1 MLFVWYPKCTTCQ
14 KAKRWLEKNAVSF
27 EERHIKEENPTIGE
41 LREWHGLSGVPL
53 KRFFNTNGLRY
64 KELQLKDRLA
74 SMSEEEQYALL
85 ASDGLLVKRP
95 ILVSREFA
103 LVGFKEDEW
112 EKAFAGSRG

>member
-14 KAKRWLEKNAVSF
+14 KAKKWLEENGFSF
-27 EERHIKEENPTIGE
+27 EERHIKEENPTADE
-41 LREWHGLSGVPL
+41 LREWHRLSGVPL

-64 KELQLKDRLA
+64 KELQLKDRLSA
-74 SMSEEEQYALL
+74 MSEEEQYALL

-95 ILVSREFA
+95 ILVGPAYA

-112 EKAFAGSRG
+112 KRACGVLS

>member
-14 KAKRWLEKNAVSF
+14 KAKRWLEKNDAVL
-27 EERHIKEENPTIGE
+27 EERHIKEENPTSDE
-41 LREWHGLSGVPL
+41 LREWHRLSGVPL

-64 KELQLKDRLA
+64 KELQLKDRLS
-74 SMSEEEQYALL
+74 SMSEEEQYAIL

-95 ILVSREFA
+95 ILVSQKFA

-112 EKAFAGSRG
+112 EKAFEGSRG